1 MEQSRGKQSIA
12 FAHPPCIESSASVA
26 GKKEGDGPL
35 GHLIDLVDEDPLFGE
50 DSWEKAESTMQK
62 EAARIA
68 LKKAGLEP
76 ADIRYI
82 FAGDLLGQLIAT
94 FFGMKELPAPL
105 FGLYGACSTAGEA
118 LQLGAMTVNA
128 GYASH
133 VLCVRPVISAAQK
146 NSSGIRWPTPISG
159 PCRPP
164 GR

>member
-68 LKKAGLEP
+68 LKRRGWSL
-76 ADIRYI
+76 R
-82 FAGDLLGQLIAT
+82 
-94 FFGMKELPAPL
+94 
-105 FGLYGACSTAGEA
+105 
-118 LQLGAMTVNA
+118 
-128 GYASH
+128 
-133 VLCVRPVISAAQK
+133 ISAIYLPETCWG
-146 NSSGIRWPTPISG
+146 SSS
-159 PCRPP
+159 PP
-164 GR
+164 FSA